1 MTKMDYMTDEIKN
14 TVEFSDWLTTYIDYE
29 NTIRNGDEKLRRVNK
44 DLQDP
49 RYNLKQRLKIAKEY
63 TDYYEST
70 DIEGSILN
78 IHRLATA
85 KESAT
90 QKNLFGLFIKKF
102 GCDVI
107 ELTHLMMVLK
117 DVMQRGAI
125 HTVTYYWMKM
135 FDKRASD
142 YYDEVMGQMYDIRSS
157 YNEYIWFCYQNA
169 ITYAKSDVQKI
180 LNDGIG
186 WSREEVEGKV
196 HEKLGSMYHFY
207 AWAVRSTDKEK
218 FRVPDNAADH
228 IAQGS
233 CHEEIRTYFQ
243 QNLSTRG
250 DQYFVAQS
258 SYDDPKRILV
268 IAWQDANIKPSC
280 MDKSFASSV
289 IFYQPCKGCSS
300 SGPMHA
306 TSGHVLTSEFCQQV
320 YSEPS
325 LSSCFPYQQQQVR
338 QELNRWNWIAMGHE
352 SLDLQTCRKYGTKRT
367 IPHTTI
373 SQCVCE
379 PRYEGTSCDE
389 YTAPGL
395 SQNLTTALSI
405 MRRSFADNVGIPDII
420 DVYFMQ
426 KTVADDLKDGFQG
439 VLDALEY
446 NNILTKYSAVFQ
458 RAYHVSKLYTNLQN
472 DQISDHEFVKLAG
485 KYLEISEAVFITG
498 EIKNA
503 ILAEGVLDTKGE
515 DLLNVYKRAYIA
527 KHGHPCSQQYVQSVQ
542 SMIERLAGL
551 DLSFSEALI
560 RYQYLTN
567 DVMEESDMANLLKIT
582 KEITDA
588 MHSRQGQYG
597 RYWNEISC
605 PALNT
610 NFLQDSFCTNRF
622 SYNEMKVNIECTGGY
637 KPSVKEVHCLYNNGA
652 LMWDKPVSCDTY
664 WGSWSGCSQTCG
676 GGTRTRT
683 RLPDKSQQETERCN
697 TVQCCEDRD
706 GLFKCKN
713 GKCIRKAQVCN
724 GINDCTDYSDENRD
738 KCPHL
743 VHNGENVVIQSHN
756 WAEYFLNTCTSGR
769 PVLKPRSYNCHV
781 HQVRNKNND
790 DNLSIKYGDE
800 VAIIAGGMNIW
811 GYCSG
816 CLTKSFLKCHF
827 GCRVERGSCLG
838 TNMNK
843 LGQSCPQDTWVIESG
858 EGQKQG
864 EPIHHGRLVRFR
876 NFERRTENYLSG
888 WTRDKELQLKTDPYF
903 NTQNWQIHRA

>member
-14 TVEFSDWLTTYIDYE
+14 TVEFNDWLTTYIDYE

-90 QKNLFGLFIKKF
+90 QKNLFSLFIEEF

-135 FDKRASD
+135 FDKRASN
-142 YYDEVMGQMYDIRSS
+142 YYDEVIEQMYDIRSS
-157 YNEYIWFCYQNA
+157 YNEYIWFCYQNSV
-169 ITYAKSDVQKI
+169 TYAKGDVQKI
-180 LNDGIG
+180 LNDGIS
-186 WSREEVEGKV
+186 WSREEVENKV
-196 HEKLGSMYHFY
+196 HEKLGGMYPFY

-218 FRVPDNAADH
+218 FRVPDNVADL
-228 IAQGS
+228 IAGGS
-233 CHEEIRTYFQ
+233 CHEEIKTYFQ

-280 MDKSFASSV
+280 MDKSVASSV
-289 IFYQPCKGCSS
+289 IFYQSCKGCSS
-300 SGPMHA
+300 SSPMHA

-325 LSSCFPYQQQQVR
+325 LSSCFLYQQQQVR
-338 QELNRWNWIAMGHE
+338 QELNRWNWIAMGQK

-373 SQCVCE
+373 SECVCE

-389 YTAPGL
+389 YVAPGL
-395 SQNLTTALSI
+395 SQNLTIALSI
-405 MRRSFADNVGIPDII
+405 MRRAFADNVGIPDII

-439 VLDALEY
+439 VLNALEY
-446 NNILTKYSAVFQ
+446 NNILTKYSDVFQ
-458 RAYHVSKLYTNLQN
+458 RTYHVSNLYTDLQN
-472 DQISDHEFVKLAG
+472 DQISDKEFVVLVR
-485 KYLEISEAVFITG
+485 KYLEISEAVFLTKQ
-498 EIKNA
+498 IKNA
-503 ILAEGVLDTKGE
+503 ILGEGVLDAKGD
-515 DLLNVYKRAYIA
+515 DLLNVYKRAYVA
-527 KHGHPCSQQYVQSVQ
+527 KHGHPCSQQYAQNVQ
-542 SMIERLAGL
+542 SMMERLAGL
-551 DLSFSEALI
+551 DLSFSEALV

-588 MHSRQGQYG
+588 MHSRQIQYG

-605 PALNT
+605 PVLHT
-610 NFLQDSFCTNRF
+610 SFLKDSFCTNRF
-622 SYNEMKVNIECTGGY
+622 SYNGMKVNIECTGGY
-637 KPSVKEVHCLYNNGA
+637 KPSVKDVHCLYNNGA
-652 LMWDKPVSCDTY
+652 LIWDKPISCDMY
-664 WGSWSGCSQTCG
+664 WGSWSACSKTCG
-676 GGTRTRT
+676 GGTRRRT
-683 RLPDKSQQETERCN
+683 RHPDNHQETERCN

-706 GLFKCKN
+706 GFFKCKN
-713 GKCIRKAQVCN
+713 GKCIRKTQVCN
-724 GINDCTDYSDENRD
+724 GIKDCTDYSDENKG

-756 WAEYFLNTCTSGR
+756 WAEYFLNSCTSSESA
-769 PVLKPRSYNCHV
+769 LKPRSHNCHN

-790 DNLSIKYGDE
+790 DNLPIKHGDE
-800 VAIIAGGMNIW
+800 VAIVRGNAGLYGF
-811 GYCSG
+811 CSG
-816 CLTKSFLKCHF
+816 CLTHSPFKCHF
-827 GCRVERGSCLG
+827 GCLVKRGTCLG

-843 LGQSCPQDTWVIESG
+843 LGKDCPNETWVIEG
-858 EGQKQG
+858 DGTKHGQ
-864 EPIHHGRLVRFR
+864 PIHHARSVRFR
-876 NFERRTENYLSG
+876 NIDRKTENYLSG
-888 WTRDKELQLKTDPYF
+888 WKRDKKIELKSDPYP
-903 NTQNWQIHRA
+903 NTQTWQIHRL